1 VSAAASD
8 PVVLPMFP
16 LPEITFF
23 PNTLLP
29 LHIFEG
35 RYRAMVT
42 DALARDRRL
51 CIVQLLPGYEAT
63 YAQKPAVRAVAGA
76 GEIVKWERLPTG
88 RYNILMKGEARLRI
102 EREHPTDTLYRV
114 AVGRR
119 LDDVAPREDVSPL
132 VAGIREFCRRLLTLL
147 GRSPDLLE
155 PVLAEEQSPGVLADR
170 VAAAVVPDATMRQR
184 LLETVDVRERLVLL
198 SSALESLTKDI
209 QGRRD
214 RG

>member
-1 VSAAASD
+1 
-8 PVVLPMFP
+8 
-16 LPEITFF
+16 
-23 PNTLLP
+23 
-29 LHIFEG
+29 
-35 RYRAMVT
+35 
-42 DALARDRRL
+42 
-51 CIVQLLPGYEAT
+51 
-63 YAQKPAVRAVAGA
+63 
-76 GEIVKWERLPTG
+76 
-88 RYNILMKGEARLRI
+88 MKGEARLRI